1 MEIFTIVTLL
11 ISGLVLIMLEILV
24 LPGKVFFGTIGALLM
39 LAGIGI
45 TFAEF
50 SAWAG
55 LGVLV
60 GSIVTVIVGI
70 SAAYKYG
77 WLDKFIEKEQLQGK
91 IINQELLSLNLQVGS
106 EGRTKSPLR
115 PTGLAEFN
123 GKEIHVESS
132 GMYIEPNTPIQVV
145 SIEENKVI
153 VKPINKLK

>member
-1 MEIFTIVTLL
+1 
-11 ISGLVLIMLEILV
+11 MLNS
-24 LPGKVFFGTIGALLM
+24 LP
-39 LAGIGI
+39 
-45 TFAEF
+45 
-50 SAWAG
+50 WAG